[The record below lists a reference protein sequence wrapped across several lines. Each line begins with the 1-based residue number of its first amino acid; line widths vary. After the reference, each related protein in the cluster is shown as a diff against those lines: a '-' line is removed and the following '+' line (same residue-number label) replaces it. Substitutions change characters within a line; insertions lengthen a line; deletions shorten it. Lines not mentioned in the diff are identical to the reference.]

1 MAKQANLP
9 EYMTIFP
16 KLVILFLNLRFE
28 RYRDSHLGKHP
39 PRALVLL
46 VSLGIA
52 GLPNLW
58 GQSTP
63 LPTERPTLSLMPVP
77 ASLSTKL
84 GRLPLDSKFCVSV
97 QGYTDERLERAIARM
112 LQRLGK
118 RTGLTLS
125 RERAKASG
133 GTLIIST
140 DSPGMKVQG
149 LEEDESYILET
160 NPQQAILR
168 SHTAVGALHGLET
181 FLQLL
186 DADQDGFFFPLVQ
199 ISDRPRFPWRGL
211 LMDVS
216 RHWQP
221 VAAIERTL
229 DAMSVVKLNVFHWHL
244 TDYQGFRVESRRFPR
259 LQELGSDGHFYT
271 QAEIRNIVAYARD
284 RGIRVLPEFDMPSHA
299 HSWLI
304 GYPELASLP
313 GPYTFIHEFG
323 IDSVNLDPT
332 RESTYRFLD
341 EFIGEMTELFP
352 DKYWHIGGD
361 EVDGTSW
368 DKSPLIQAFMK
379 RNKLKDNNALQAY
392 FNHRLVQIL
401 QKHGRRMVGWDE
413 ILRPDLRKDVVVQ
426 SWQGVES
433 LARSAKLGFD
443 SILSAPYYL
452 DKMERTSKY
461 YAADPLPFGNDLDAA
476 QAAHI
481 LGGEVCM
488 WSELTSEEN
497 IDSRMWPYS
506 AAIAERFWSQPYVT
520 DVDDM
525 YRRLDTASLDL
536 EAAGAQHISN
546 PESMLRNACRGP
558 IPTSAR
564 HFFDLVEPLRL
575 GAREEAR
582 QASQLTPLVA
592 LGDIAIADPPAARVF
607 SKKVNGLLRDAP
619 QHRNFHD
626 ELVQEFRSWRELKP
640 AMDKLVQTAP
650 LFHDAEGTAADL
662 ADLGISG
669 EEAIGFLATGTAP
682 PLEWTQRQAL
692 LLDRARTSKGLL
704 RIAVLDAMQQL
715 VTAANATSTRVQH

>member
-1 MAKQANLP
+1 
-9 EYMTIFP
+9 
-16 KLVILFLNLRFE
+16 
-28 RYRDSHLGKHP
+28 
-39 PRALVLL
+39 
-46 VSLGIA
+46 
-52 GLPNLW
+52 
-58 GQSTP
+58 
-63 LPTERPTLSLMPVP
+63 
-77 ASLSTKL
+77 
-84 GRLPLDSKFCVSV
+84 
-97 QGYTDERLERAIARM
+97 
-112 LQRLGK
+112 
-118 RTGLTLS
+118 
-125 RERAKASG
+125 
-133 GTLIIST
+133 
-140 DSPGMKVQG
+140 
-149 LEEDESYILET
+149 
-160 NPQQAILR
+160 
-168 SHTAVGALHGLET
+168 
-181 FLQLL
+181 
-186 DADQDGFFFPLVQ
+186 
-199 ISDRPRFPWRGL
+199 
-211 LMDVS
+211 
-216 RHWQP
+216 
-221 VAAIERTL
+221 
-229 DAMSVVKLNVFHWHL
+229 MSVVKLNVFHWHL
-244 TDYQGFRVESRRFPR
+244 TDYQGFRVESHRFPR

-271 QAEIRNIVAYARD
+271 QAEIRGIVAYARD

-313 GPYTFIHEFG
+313 GPYSFIHEFG
-323 IDSVNLDPT
+323 VDSVNFDPT

-401 QKHGRRMVGWDE
+401 QKHERRMAGWDE
-413 ILRPDLRKDVVVQ
+413 ILQPDLRKDVVVQ

-443 SILSAPYYL
+443 GILSAPYYL

-461 YAADPLPFGNDLDAA
+461 YAADPLPIGTDLDAT

-497 IDSRMWPYS
+497 IDSRMWPYG
-506 AAIAERFWSQPYVT
+506 AAIAERFWSQRDVT

-525 YRRLDTASLDL
+525 YRRLDAASLDL
-536 EAAGAQHISN
+536 EEVGARHISN
-546 PESMLRNACRGP
+546 PERMLRNACRGP
-558 IPTSAR
+558 IPASVR

-592 LGDIAIADPPAARVF
+592 LGDIAIADPPAARGF
-607 SKKVNGLLRDAP
+607 SKKVSGLLRDAP

-640 AMDKLVQTAP
+640 AMDTLAQTAP

-662 ADLGISG
+662 ADLGAAG
-669 EEAIGFLATGTAP
+669 EEAIGFLTTGAAP
-682 PLEWTQRQAL
+682 PLEWTQQQAL

-715 VTAANATSTRVQH
+715 ITTANAASH